1 MKKSGSKHKG
11 SMSSRDGEIYNKEAE
26 TSMHVPH
33 NEFLEERANTSS
45 HIELHTSYTHK
56 PNNSSSSR
64 SPTSS
69 EDEETKQKSKGFIL
83 KKKIINFFN
92 FTKIFFKNFPK
103 SLKIFKKFKIIDI
116 PMPPQMKKKFADIEF
131 FGENSKIRVD
141 KFDIFLFF

>member
-11 SMSSRDGEIYNKEAE
+11 SMSSRDGEFYNKEAE

-69 EDEETKQKSKGFIL
+69 EDEETKQKSKGFNFINIIFQ
-83 KKKIINFFN
+83 KKEKF
-92 FTKIFFKNFPK
+92 KIFFLIYKNFPN
-103 SLKIFKKFKIIDI
+103 F
-116 PMPPQMKKKFADIEF
+116 
-131 FGENSKIRVD
+131 
-141 KFDIFLFF
+141 